1 MRKEP
6 PVFSDPFLR
15 LKNPSFLKFNY
26 FPFEYFKRRFL
37 LYQIDK
43 HQKHIKK
50 QDEACLAYGI
60 NDLKI
65 SDMKEFSR
73 ARGITSIT
81 CYESLKSLFKR

>member
-1 MRKEP
+1 
-6 PVFSDPFLR
+6 
-15 LKNPSFLKFNY
+15 
-26 FPFEYFKRRFL
+26 L